1 MCGLQIVLL
10 VVLCHT
16 ATSFLANGV
25 SFGRMRSL
33 DMVHNSD
40 NNNNN
45 NYGSSWSIT
54 GANSNNFRNNP
65 MTMADPDAPPEVD
78 PTRRDPDEPDPE
90 IPVRLPT
97 VDFGGTK
104 MDVNSRLLKDRI
116 IMVGKQVDDEMANV
130 IVSQLLYLANEDPEA
145 DITMYINSPGGSIS
159 SGMAIFDTM
168 QFIPCDVQTVC
179 FGMAASMGAF
189 LLGAGTKGKRRSL
202 PNARIMIHQPLGGA
216 RGQAADIE
224 IQAKEILFVRA
235 QINAF
240 IAAFTDQPVE
250 KIEED
255 CDRDFYMTAEQ
266 AVEYGLIDDVVKT
279 KTDHIK
285 KPPMPQFL

>member
-1 MCGLQIVLL
+1 MTIFSALNFWLLTTCASSFSYLQNSK
-10 VVLCHT
+10 
-16 ATSFLANGV
+16 TSMNLHMSIN
-25 SFGRMRSL
+25 SRSNL
-33 DMVHNSD
+33 WSP
-40 NNNNN
+40 
-45 NYGSSWSIT
+45 SWDSRGIK
-54 GANSNNFRNNP
+54 
-65 MTMADPDAPPEVD
+65 MAGDPDTVPEVD
-78 PTRRDPDEPDPE
+78 PTRRDPDDPGPY
-90 IPVRLPT
+90 IPVRLPV

-116 IMVGKQVDDEMANV
+116 IMVGKAVDDNMANV

-168 QFIPCDVQTVC
+168 QFIPCEVSTVC

-189 LLGAGTKGKRRSL
+189 LLGAGAKGKRRSL

-235 QINAF
+235 QINSYLSL
-240 IAAFTDQPVE
+240 FTDQPID

-255 CDRDFYMTAEQ
+255 CDRDFFLTPEQ
-266 AVEYGLIDDVVKT
+266 AVEYGLIDEVVKT
-279 KTDHIK
+279 KTSHIK
-285 KPPMPQFL
+285 KPPMPRFL